1 MRVLDGDPLVLNQV
15 QLDKLDARIDGVVTI
30 TDTSTNLGNL
40 LDNAVSTSI
49 QQITSPDT
57 LAIKFEQFRNL
68 PTYYSDIVIKDTEDN
83 IVAALNVFLDDRVK
97 LCITSQSTTLGKTGV
112 GDDSSIT
119 VTAAAAKNIL
129 NKRFILKPTLKL
141 VILRTTWVLV

>member
-49 QQITSPDT
+49 QQITSTDT
-57 LAIKFEQFRNL
+57 LAIKFEQFRNISEIIYVL
-68 PTYYSDIVIKDTEDN
+68 GYLS
-83 IVAALNVFLDDRVK
+83 VK
-97 LCITSQSTTLGKTGV
+97 K
-112 GDDSSIT
+112 
-119 VTAAAAKNIL
+119 
-129 NKRFILKPTLKL
+129 
-141 VILRTTWVLV
+141 